1 MRRYSKQTIKWRNV
15 LVVVFVLLIVA
26 GLGYYLFAHRG
37 GGDAAPAGRAGGMR
51 MGMGGPTAVHG
62 GVARQAD
69 VPVTLSA
76 LGTVVANA
84 SVTVTSRVDG
94 QLLKVYFTEGQKVE
108 QGQLLAQIDPRS
120 YQASLA
126 QYQGSLAQNQ
136 ALLKSAQ
143 LTLARYQKL
152 YAQDSL
158 SRQDLESQTATV
170 GQYAGAIKSYQ
181 AQIDAA
187 KLDLEYARITAPVSG
202 RVGLR
207 LVDPGNM
214 VHSSDTTGIVT
225 ITQTQPIAVTF
236 SVPQANLPTL
246 LQALHHGQTLP
257 ATALDQDG
265 TTVLAEGE
273 LNFISNEI
281 DSDTGSIKLKAM
293 FANNDEKLYP
303 NQFVNV
309 RLQTN
314 VLKDATVIPA
324 QALQL
329 SSDGDFVYVIK
340 PDNSVERRQVKAG
353 PSFGTSLQAVLTG
366 VSPGERVVTEGID
379 RLSNGAK
386 VTIVSDN
393 DSGGGSAVES
403 GAPGSATRVKGSAGT
418 TNSGATGGNGN
429 AGPADGTTGENGTAQ
444 GGSSHS
450 TGSAATQRASTTGG
464 NDGAAQ

>member
-1 MRRYSKQTIKWRNV
+1 M
-15 LVVVFVLLIVA
+15 
-26 GLGYYLFAHRG
+26 
-37 GGDAAPAGRAGGMR
+37 
-51 MGMGGPTAVHG
+51 
-62 GVARQAD
+62 
-69 VPVTLSA
+69 
-76 LGTVVANA
+76 
-84 SVTVTSRVDG
+84 
-94 QLLKVYFTEGQKVE
+94 
-108 QGQLLAQIDPRS
+108 
-120 YQASLA
+120 
-126 QYQGSLAQNQ
+126 
-136 ALLKSAQ
+136 
-143 LTLARYQKL
+143 
-152 YAQDSL
+152 
-158 SRQDLESQTATV
+158 LETQTATV

-236 SVPQANLPTL
+236 SVPQANLSTL

-265 TTVLAEGE
+265 TTELAQGE

-281 DSDTGSIKLKAM
+281 DSETGSIKLKAM
-293 FANNDEKLYP
+293 FANHDEKLYP

-314 VLKDATVIPA
+314 VLAGATVIPA

-340 PDNSVERRQVKAG
+340 QDNSVERRQVKAG
-353 PSFGTSLQAVLTG
+353 PSFGTSLQAVLRG

-393 DSGGGSAVES
+393 DTGGGSAVES

-418 TNSGATGGNGN
+418 MDSGATGGNGK
-429 AGPADGTTGENGTAQ
+429 AEGVTSRQRGD
-444 GGSSHS
+444 
-450 TGSAATQRASTTGG
+450 AARL
-464 NDGAAQ
+464 DDRR